1 MNRRN
6 FLRMLGGAA
15 LVTAMPSVLSAD
27 EDIAVQENALEVPVL
42 MYHAVNGQDSQYSRG
57 PSRFR
62 RDLEY
67 LFEQGYKLT
76 TMEELVSGSFRADKP
91 VIITF
96 DDARPSQFRLDENGN
111 IDSNCAVGIMEEF
124 CNLHDDFGKTAMFYV
139 SFSANAPFG
148 QRSSV
153 GYKLNWLLDNGYELG
168 NHTMWHDNL
177 ANVSFERMKESISR
191 CHDEFEKHIGER
203 VSLVKSF
210 CFPYCAV
217 PYKEE
222 AWDYLGEN
230 FTSATIGGRSSY
242 TPGDDLF
249 KIPRYGILRT
259 STIENLI

>member
-1 MNRRN
+1 MERRD
-6 FLRMLGGAA
+6 FLKLIGMGAA
-15 LVTAMPSVLSAD
+15 ASLAPSILSAD
-27 EDIAVQENALEVPVL
+27 EEIQEEALEVPVL

-76 TMEELVSGSFRADKP
+76 TMEELVNGSFRVDKP
-91 VIITF
+91 VILTF

-124 CNLHDDFGKTAMFYV
+124 CNSHDDFGKTAMFYV

-153 GYKLNWLLDNGYELG
+153 EHKLNWLLDNGYEIG
-168 NHTMWHDNL
+168 NHTMRHTNM
-177 ANVSFERMKESISR
+177 ANCSLEEFKDTILDCKEKF
-191 CHDEFEKHIGER
+191 DEYLGEKAA
-203 VSLVKSF
+203 LVKSF

-217 PYKEE
+217 PSDEE
-222 AWDYLGEN
+222 KWDFIHEH
-230 FTSATIGGRSSY
+230 FTSATIGGRRSY
-242 TPGDDLF
+242 TTGDDLF
-249 KIPRYGILRT
+249 RIPRYGILRT
-259 STIENLI
+259 STIENLL